1 MNKKFITSGIAGI
14 LFILLIVLV
23 KTVDV
28 AAIGPA
34 GTSIG
39 LSKINGAVAGFFGTS
54 MFWYKLTNVIGILA
68 ILIALCFA
76 LFGGLQMILRK
87 SLVKVDKE
95 LFSLAGLYVVVAALY
110 VFFEKVIIN
119 YRPVI
124 MPDETEPAASFPSS
138 HTMLICVIMGSTMVL
153 SEKYLKRYIENKT
166 VRDTIK
172 ALCGFFIVLT
182 VFGRLACGVH
192 WFTDILGGVL
202 ISIALVAA
210 FAGVIDMIRARRRQK
225 LAK

>member
-1 MNKKFITSGIAGI
+1 
-14 LFILLIVLV
+14 
-23 KTVDV
+23 
-28 AAIGPA
+28 
-34 GTSIG
+34 
-39 LSKINGAVAGFFGTS
+39 
-54 MFWYKLTNVIGILA
+54 
-68 ILIALCFA
+68 
-76 LFGGLQMILRK
+76 
-87 SLVKVDKE
+87 
-95 LFSLAGLYVVVAALY
+95 
-110 VFFEKVIIN
+110 
-119 YRPVI
+119 

-138 HTMLICVIMGSTMVL
+138 HTMLICVIMGSTMIL
-153 SEKYLKRYIENKT
+153 SGKYLKRYIENKT
-166 VRDTIK
+166 IRDTIQ

>member
-1 MNKKFITSGIAGI
+1 MNKKFITSAISGI

-39 LSKINGAVAGFFGTS
+39 LSKINGAVAGFFGTN

-68 ILIALCFA
+68 ILTALCFA

-202 ISIALVAA
+202 ISITLVAA
-210 FAGVIDMIRARRRQK
+210 FAGVVDIIRAKRRQK
-225 LAK
+225 LAR

>member
-28 AAIGPA
+28 GPA

-54 MFWYKLTNVIGILA
+54 MFWYKYTNAIGILA

-95 LFSLAGLYVVVAALY
+95 LFSLAGLYVVGVRPDA
-110 VFFEKVIIN
+110 VF
-119 YRPVI
+119 
-124 MPDETEPAASFPSS
+124 A
-138 HTMLICVIMGSTMVL
+138 
-153 SEKYLKRYIENKT
+153 
-166 VRDTIK
+166 
-172 ALCGFFIVLT
+172 
-182 VFGRLACGVH
+182 
-192 WFTDILGGVL
+192 
-202 ISIALVAA
+202 
-210 FAGVIDMIRARRRQK
+210 
-225 LAK
+225 

>member
-1 MNKKFITSGIAGI
+1 MNKKFITSGIAGV

-39 LSKINGAVAGFFGTS
+39 LSKINGAVAGFFGTN
-54 MFWYKLTNVIGILA
+54 MFWYKLTEVFGILA
-68 ILIALCFA
+68 ILTALCFA

-95 LFSLAGLYVVVAALY
+95 LFSLAGLYAVVVGLY

-138 HTMLICVIMGSTMVL
+138 HTMLICVIMGSTMIL
-153 SEKYLKRYIENKT
+153 SGKYLKRYIESET
-166 VRDTIK
+166 VRNTIK
-172 ALCGFFIVLT
+172 AVCGFIIVLT

-202 ISIALVAA
+202 ISIALLAA

>member
-1 MNKKFITSGIAGI
+1 MNKKFITSAISGI

-39 LSKINGAVAGFFGTS
+39 LSKINGAVAGFFGTN

-68 ILIALCFA
+68 ILTALCFA

-124 MPDETEPAASFPSS
+124 MPDETETAASFPSS

-202 ISIALVAA
+202 ISITLVAA
-210 FAGVIDMIRARRRQK
+210 FAGVVDIIRAKRRQK
-225 LAK
+225 LAR

>member
-1 MNKKFITSGIAGI
+1 MNKKFITSAISGI

-39 LSKINGAVAGFFGTS
+39 LSKINGAVSGFFGTN

-68 ILIALCFA
+68 ILTALCFA

-95 LFSLAGLYVVVAALY
+95 LFSLAGLYVVVAA
-110 VFFEKVIIN
+110 
-119 YRPVI
+119 
-124 MPDETEPAASFPSS
+124 
-138 HTMLICVIMGSTMVL
+138 
-153 SEKYLKRYIENKT
+153 
-166 VRDTIK
+166 
-172 ALCGFFIVLT
+172 
-182 VFGRLACGVH
+182 
-192 WFTDILGGVL
+192 
-202 ISIALVAA
+202 
-210 FAGVIDMIRARRRQK
+210 
-225 LAK
+225 